1 MPSINSPIISG
12 FSIIELLIKLSTV
25 GIHSSE
31 EGAKA
36 WFETLA
42 VTATLMACGYLVW
55 YQGLFII
62 LALIFGA
69 IAAGMFVFL
78 APAYTIQN
86 NVTTKPAINTLKAIS
101 RIKTK
106 KLNEL
111 TGNEL
116 IEEKKC
122 QINAINELEQK
133 FPHLIEEY
141 PELGEIFETIRQ
153 GVTEASVKAD
163 SEEKERTRREQEK
176 KKQREEAERKFN
188 EQKAKDEQELIRRR
202 QEEQRQQ
209 EKRERTLNE
218 QRAKAGETSGHP
230 PDPNNPKYRP
240 QGYPIKVTKNLTNES
255 HEGIYYRQDD
265 YDYWDYDAAWWF
277 ESEAHVPKH
286 KYRRPRKKGKGKGFR
301 S

>member
-42 VTATLMACGYLVW
+42 VTATLMACGYLMW

-78 APAYTIQN
+78 APDYTIQN

-106 KLNEL
+106 KVNDL

-122 QINAINELEQK
+122 QINAINELRQK

-141 PELGEIFETIRQ
+141 PELGEIFKTIRQ

-163 SEEKERTRREQEK
+163 SEEKERTRREQAK

-202 QEEQRQQ
+202 QEE
-209 EKRERTLNE
+209 REPTLNE
-218 QRAKAGETSGHP
+218 QRAQAGETSGRP
-230 PDPNNPKYRP
+230 PEPNNPKHP
-240 QGYPIKVTKNLTNES
+240 PPGYPIKVTKNLKYVTNES
-255 HEGIYYRQDD
+255 HEGIYYRPDD
-265 YDYWDYDAAWWF
+265 SDYLKYDAAWWF

-286 KYRRPRKKGKGKGFR
+286 KYRRRKNGQGFR
-301 S
+301 P